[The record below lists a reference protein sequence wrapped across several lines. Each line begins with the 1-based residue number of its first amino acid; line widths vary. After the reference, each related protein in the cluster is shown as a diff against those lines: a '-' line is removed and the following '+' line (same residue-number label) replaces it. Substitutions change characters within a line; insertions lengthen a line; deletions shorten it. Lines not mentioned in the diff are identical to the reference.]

1 MTKSS
6 KNFRRNGASQYT
18 INIVDNAIGYISCHE
33 WLQNVSP
40 KLMTSLQYRIWNI
53 EKWRNGVVLQL
64 KDLFLL
70 VFEVNLPFK
79 VKFGCKRFALQI
91 TKKATKNFWGMEFQ
105 VEKINYFRDIYE
117 YAYFTLKIFLHLQ
130 INLLLMNYLVF

>member
-91 TKKATKNFWGMEFQ
+91 NEEGNEKFLRNGISGWKNKLFQRYIWICIFYIKNF
-105 VEKINYFRDIYE
+105 
-117 YAYFTLKIFLHLQ
+117 FTFT
-130 INLLLMNYLVF
+130 N